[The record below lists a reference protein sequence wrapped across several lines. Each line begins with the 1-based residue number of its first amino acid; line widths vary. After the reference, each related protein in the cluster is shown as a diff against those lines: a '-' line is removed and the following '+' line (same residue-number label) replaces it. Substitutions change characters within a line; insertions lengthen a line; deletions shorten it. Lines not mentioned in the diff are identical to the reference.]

1 MHKVQSALINI
12 DIRIVHTIISRKL
25 IHWVKFSLK
34 RGEES

>member
-1 MHKVQSALINI
+1 MSVQSALKNI
-12 DIRIVHTIISRKL
+12 DIRIGHKIISRKF